1 VGFRLFE
8 KILRLNRWHF
18 RPVALPDR
26 LHEYFS
32 AHIVVDSVL
41 LSLLFLGYELLLSF
55 RELVFGFGKPVLLL
69 AGHGSLLMRNSA
81 KLKLLNELAC
91 ACQRLHMLTWNF
103 DINHVNQ
110 TVSKTST

>member
-1 VGFRLFE
+1 MGFRLLK
-8 KILRLNRWHF
+8 KILRLNGWHF
-18 RPVALPDR
+18 RPVALPDS

-32 AHIVVDSVL
+32 AHIVDDSVL

-69 AGHGSLLMRNSA
+69 AGRGSLLMSNSA